1 MPDGVVNRMM
11 GTFDFRKLQKCAERE
26 AAMRK
31 NVYPKKGPI
40 TLKRM
45 EEIEMMD
52 AIAAHFKAL
61 ADDEERRARN
71 D

>member
-1 MPDGVVNRMM
+1 
-11 GTFDFRKLQKCAERE
+11 
-26 AAMRK
+26 MRK
-31 NVYPKKGPI
+31 AVYRKRGLN
-40 TLKRM
+40 TLKHM

-52 AIAAHFKAL
+52 AIAEHFKAL

>member
-1 MPDGVVNRMM
+1 M

-31 NVYPKKGPI
+31 AVYRKRGLN
-40 TLKRM
+40 TLKHM

-52 AIAAHFKAL
+52 AIAEHFKAL